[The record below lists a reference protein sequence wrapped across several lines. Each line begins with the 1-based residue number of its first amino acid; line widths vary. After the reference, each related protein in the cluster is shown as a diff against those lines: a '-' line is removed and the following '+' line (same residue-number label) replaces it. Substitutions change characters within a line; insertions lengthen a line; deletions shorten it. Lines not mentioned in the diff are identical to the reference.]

1 MRLIYLDQRDL
12 VLLARARKGKPD
24 AGALRAI
31 HDRLREFAIAGLL
44 LAPLSESHCFEIWN
58 IGNQRRRQDL
68 AEVALCMSRRV
79 AVAPLRE
86 IWRIEFGQL
95 LAGLG
100 AEPPRPR
107 SIFGL
112 GVLWALDGH
121 EHEYPPE
128 ADEMARVGA
137 ELLFL
142 AEPDKLELGPEELKE
157 ARRNGTSGRLT
168 KARSV
173 SNLLPI
179 GTGTTIKTAPP

>member
-112 GVLWALDGH
+112 GVRGPSTDMNTSTLRKPMRW
-121 EHEYPPE
+121 
-128 ADEMARVGA
+128 
-137 ELLFL
+137 L
-142 AEPDKLELGPEELKE
+142 ASE
-157 ARRNGTSGRLT
+157 RSSFSWRNRTSL
-168 KARSV
+168 S
-173 SNLLPI
+173 
-179 GTGTTIKTAPP
+179 